1 MAGRPRWSAARWG
14 ARAGAGAGAGTI
26 PSRSGNL
33 RNEHEHG
40 PTGRCRCGR
49 RPGALRGRRPAGPPA
64 SWARGRRRPRA
75 AEGSREGAG
84 PGDAEGA
91 GKEGGSSLL
100 ATLLRFAGP
109 ALLIPLADPIQS
121 LVDTACIGRFGTTV
135 ELAALGPNNYLF
147 NFFNYLFLGLGT
159 AATTLVASTLAGNEG
174 ETKPGEVV
182 VFALAG
188 ALLLGA
194 MNLVTLNCAT
204 GSILR
209 LVGADGALVPLCT
222 AYAKIRSFASPAVL
236 ACMVLQGALLA
247 DKDSKTPFCAVA
259 AALTINVVLDYVLIK
274 HAGWGLG
281 GAAIATVVAQFVQL
295 FIVGVGVA
303 RSPSWRLAEAV
314 PHLNTVKKFLKS
326 FVMLTGV
333 YLLKNACYAVI
344 TLRTASLPV
353 VSLAAHQV

>member
-1 MAGRPRWSAARWG
+1 MAVTCLSCISVISS
-14 ARAGAGAGAGTI
+14 T
-26 PSRSGNL
+26 
-33 RNEHEHG
+33 
-40 PTGRCRCGR
+40 
-49 RPGALRGRRPAGPPA
+49 RGRTACSKESPSTRLIILPVA
-64 SWARGRRRPRA
+64 SKAEWCEIAEPRA

-84 PGDAEGA
+84 PGDADGA
-91 GKEGGSSLL
+91 GNEGGSSLL

-159 AATTLVASTLAGNEG
+159 AATTLVASALAGNEG

-182 VFALAG
+182 AFALAG

-194 MNLVTLNCAT
+194 LNLITLNCAT

-274 HAGWGLG
+274 HAGWGLS
-281 GAAIATVVAQFVQL
+281 GAAIATVLAQFVQL

-303 RSPSWRLAEAV
+303 RSPSWRLAEGRGAIHRQMIV
-314 PHLNTVKKFLKS
+314 RQEGPHRIPAI
-326 FVMLTGV
+326 
-333 YLLKNACYAVI
+333 LLEA
-344 TLRTASLPV
+344 
-353 VSLAAHQV
+353 LAARLP

>member
-1 MAGRPRWSAARWG
+1 MAGRPRWSAARG

-33 RNEHEHG
+33 LNEHEHG

-188 ALLLGA
+188 ALL
-194 MNLVTLNCAT
+194 
-204 GSILR
+204 
-209 LVGADGALVPLCT
+209 
-222 AYAKIRSFASPAVL
+222 
-236 ACMVLQGALLA
+236 
-247 DKDSKTPFCAVA
+247 
-259 AALTINVVLDYVLIK
+259 
-274 HAGWGLG
+274 
-281 GAAIATVVAQFVQL
+281 
-295 FIVGVGVA
+295 
-303 RSPSWRLAEAV
+303 
-314 PHLNTVKKFLKS
+314 
-326 FVMLTGV
+326 
-333 YLLKNACYAVI
+333 
-344 TLRTASLPV
+344 
-353 VSLAAHQV
+353 